1 LKNILLV
8 ISGTLIL
15 AFGTAVFIIPFELVS
30 GGVSGIAIIIDKF
43 FGNGFLTVD
52 FTITILTWGL
62 FIVGF
67 IFLGKRFALK
77 TLISTLVYPIG
88 ISLFL
93 KLVNPEIMNGFFCLK
108 ESEYGEVS
116 LILAAIF
123 GGVFVGAGCAVTF
136 LGGGSTGGVDIIA
149 FILCKFFRRWR
160 HSVVMF
166 FVDALTVILGMFVIK
181 NMVISLLGITSAFIS
196 ASVID
201 KIFLGES
208 KAFMAQIVSDRYKD
222 INKMVIKKL
231 ERTTSLVDITGG
243 YSGAKKKMVLVSFTM
258 NQYAEII
265 NIINKVD
272 KNAFITIHRAHEI
285 NGEGWTR

>member
-166 FVDALTVILGMFVIK
+166 FVDALTVILGLLVIK

>member
-1 LKNILLV
+1 MKNILLV